1 MSITPKWGEQYSPAE
16 MTRNSWIT
24 LDTSTITEY
33 PSSGRG
39 KGAQLNY
46 IVGMDSGMAGASASN
61 PSYVRLVDGNS
72 NLLGDI
78 TEVEDSMHG
87 GYVNALNVRLAESV
101 TTLSAFQIDATGVSG
116 LDIQASIKYPDTTIY
131 ESVTIDPASMVTID
145 FGRKMLNVEAFNTDI
160 TNPVYISFNS
170 MDLPTLTATA
180 MPILPEGF
188 YSIDRQTQYV
198 YVANASVSAIDVRV
212 VGHYRNI

>member
-1 MSITPKWGEQYSPAE
+1 MAE
-16 MTRNSWIT
+16 VLWDKAYPVSEAERAKFVEIDRTT
-24 LDTSTITEY
+24 LTDY

-39 KGAQLNY
+39 KWAVVTYN
-46 IVGMDSGMAGASASN
+46 VGSESTSPGASASN

-78 TEVEDSMHG
+78 TQVTDTMHG
-87 GYVNALNVRLAESV
+87 GYVNALNVRITESV

-116 LDIQASIKYPDTTIY
+116 LDIQASLKYPDTTIY
-131 ESVTIDPASMVTID
+131 ESVTIAPTSMVTID
-145 FGRKMLNVEAFNTDI
+145 FGRKVLNVEAFNTDI

-180 MPILPEGF
+180 MPMLPEGF